1 MIELQTFYMMVG
13 LPGSGKSLTART
25 FPNAIIHSSDAIR
38 AELLGDEN
46 RQDQQKLVFQTLHE
60 RVLNDLASGKNVVY
74 DATNTNYKRR
84 MEFLRQ
90 VNVMKLSDL
99 RTVCAFL
106 TTPYEECS
114 KRNVNRERSVP
125 ESVIRR
131 MYEKFDIPMKAEGW
145 DEIWVMGDEGFS
157 GQLCDVSNSITT
169 LMLRLSRLEHDNPHH
184 EYTVGQHCMTT
195 QQYLLS
201 YYKDWDACL
210 LRAALLHDI
219 GKEKTKVFYD
229 TKGNPSEIAHYYHH
243 ERVGAYDS
251 FRYTSDLSNDQRLT
265 VALLIRWH
273 MWPYVVEKSDNPNK
287 TAGKIQRLLG
297 KNIWKQIMVLNDC
310 DRHAH

>member
-1 MIELQTFYMMVG
+1 MMVG
-13 LPGSGKSLTART
+13 LPGSGKSFTAKT
-25 FPNAIIHSSDAIR
+25 FPNTIIHSSDAIR

-46 RQDQQKLVFQTLHE
+46 RQDQQDLVFQTLHE
-60 RVLNDLASGKNVVY
+60 RVLNDLASGKNVAY
-74 DATNTNYKRR
+74 DATNINYKRR

-90 VNVMKLSDL
+90 VNTMKLLGL
-99 RTVCAFL
+99 RTVCVFL
-106 TTPYEECS
+106 TTPYEECLE
-114 KRNVNRERSVP
+114 RNANRERSVP

-131 MYEKFDIPMKAEGW
+131 MYEKFDVPMKAEGW

-157 GQLCDVSNSITT
+157 GQLCDVSNRITT

-201 YYKDWDACL
+201 HYKDWDTCL

-243 ERVGAYDS
+243 GRVGAYDS
-251 FRYTSDLSNDQRLT
+251 FCYTGDLSNDQRLT

-287 TAGKIQRLLG
+287 TARKVQRLLG
-297 KNIWKQIMVLNDC
+297 ENIWKQITVLNDC
-310 DRHAH
+310 DRHTH

>member
-1 MIELQTFYMMVG
+1 MMVG
-13 LPGSGKSLTART
+13 LPGSGKSFTAKT
-25 FPNAIIHSSDAIR
+25 FPNTIIHSSDAIR

-46 RQDQQKLVFQTLHE
+46 RQDQQDLVFQTLHE
-60 RVLNDLASGKNVVY
+60 RVLNDLASGKNVAY
-74 DATNTNYKRR
+74 DATNINYKRR

-90 VNVMKLSDL
+90 VNTMKLLGL
-99 RTVCAFL
+99 RTVCVFL
-106 TTPYEECS
+106 TTPYEECLE
-114 KRNVNRERSVP
+114 RNANRERSVP

-131 MYEKFDIPMKAEGW
+131 MYEKFDVPMKAEGW

-157 GQLCDVSNSITT
+157 GQLCDVSNRITT

-201 YYKDWDACL
+201 HYKDWDTCL

-243 ERVGAYDS
+243 GRVGAYDS
-251 FRYTSDLSNDQRLT
+251 FCYTGDLSNDQRLT

-287 TAGKIQRLLG
+287 TAHKVQRLLG
-297 KNIWKQIMVLNDC
+297 ENIWKQITVLNDC

>member
-1 MIELQTFYMMVG
+1 MMVG
-13 LPGSGKSLTART
+13 LPGSGKSFTAKT
-25 FPNAIIHSSDAIR
+25 FPNTIIHSSDAIR

-46 RQDQQKLVFQTLHE
+46 RQDQQDLVFQTLHE
-60 RVLNDLASGKNVVY
+60 RVLNDLASGKNVAY
-74 DATNTNYKRR
+74 DATNINYKRR

-90 VNVMKLSDL
+90 VNTMKLLGL
-99 RTVCAFL
+99 RTVCVFL
-106 TTPYEECS
+106 TTPYEECLE
-114 KRNVNRERSVP
+114 RNANRERSVP

-131 MYEKFDIPMKAEGW
+131 MYEKFDVPMKAEGW

-157 GQLCDVSNSITT
+157 GQLCDVSNRITT

-201 YYKDWDACL
+201 HYKDWDTCL

-243 ERVGAYDS
+243 GRVGAYDS
-251 FRYTSDLSNDQRLT
+251 FCYTGDLSNDQRLT

-287 TAGKIQRLLG
+287 TARKVQRLLG
-297 KNIWKQIMVLNDC
+297 ENIWKQITVLNDC